1 MLSNKYL
8 SMTLLILAVAN
19 TFISGEL
26 GGENSYTPFAVIA
39 LQDLNVAA
47 NTGEKPQ
54 SKVWFHDNRWWAVL
68 PDSTGTKLWQLD
80 NRRWVSILHLSDLTN
95 IHADTKALD
104 HITHILL
111 YSGIRSELVSVEYK
125 LATHTYQIWSKRRT
139 HTSITLDS
147 GVETA
152 TIDVDSSGRMWLAS
166 DGQEEIVVRWS
177 DPPYA
182 NWSKPIT
189 LAKEVSKDDICVVVA
204 LPKGHV
210 GVLWSNQRT
219 KRFGFKLHLKDTSPT
234 SWSKDEIPASGS
246 AEPVGDGMA
255 DDHLNCAVGR
265 DGTLYAAVKTSYDT
279 RGYSKIA
286 LLVRR
291 SSGEWDK
298 LYNVDESGTR
308 GIVLLN
314 ERSRFVMVVYTAREG
329 QNNIVY
335 KVSNLS
341 SISFGHRRI
350 LLTQRV
356 NNATST
362 KQSFNDDIVILAST
376 RKTAKGVRLKL
387 QSRGNQHE

>member
-1 MLSNKYL
+1 MI
-8 SMTLLILAVAN
+8 LLILAVAN
-19 TFISGEL
+19 TFLPGEL
-26 GGENSYTPFAVIA
+26 GAENSFAPFAIIA
-39 LQDLNVAA
+39 LQDLDVAA

-80 NRRWVSILHLSDLTN
+80 DMRWVNVLHLSDLTN
-95 IHADTKALD
+95 IHADTKKFD

-111 YSGIRSELVSVEYK
+111 YRGIRSELVSVEYN
-125 LATHTYQIWSKRRT
+125 LATHTYHIWSKRRT
-139 HTSITLDS
+139 HTSITLDP

-166 DGQEEIVVRWS
+166 DGQEEINVRWS
-177 DPPYA
+177 DAPYA

-204 LPKGHV
+204 FPQGDV

-246 AEPVGDGMA
+246 AEPVGGGMA
-255 DDHLNCAVGR
+255 DDHLNCAIGL

-279 RGYSKIA
+279 SGYSKIA

-291 SSGEWDK
+291 PSGEWDN

-314 ERSRFVMVVYTAREG
+314 ERSRSVMVVYTASEG

-335 KVSNLS
+335 KVSDLS
-341 SISFGHRRI
+341 SISFGPRRI
-350 LLTQRV
+350 LLAQRV

-362 KQSFNDDIVILAST
+362 KQSSTDDIVILAST
-376 RKTAKGVRLKL
+376 GKTAKGVRLKL
-387 QSRGNQHE
+387 RSQGDQHE